1 MNEIQNNN
9 TEVCKTTVVD
19 ERDRLNCPIIE
30 VKEVTK
36 TFKEFVA
43 IKEPG
48 INLKV
53 YPKEVVVIIG
63 SSGSGKSTL
72 LRCMNRLIEPTSGT
86 VFFEGKEIT
95 GKHKDIDKVRKHIGI
110 VFQQFNLF
118 MHLTVGDN
126 IRLPLKR
133 VHKLEPDEIEKRVVE
148 NLKAVNL
155 LEKIDK
161 YPGELSGG
169 QQQRVAIARVL
180 ATQPRLIFFDE
191 PTSALDPELTGE
203 VLAVMKKLVT
213 ELHYTLVIVTHEIPF
228 AKEVATR
235 VVFMDNGEIIYEG
248 TPANVF
254 DNPPNER
261 LRKFLSKI
269 LSMKESNRVEN
280 LNSVSE

>member
-1 MNEIQNNN
+1 MIETNETNEI
-9 TEVCKTTVVD
+9 CKTAESA
-19 ERDRLNCPIIE
+19 ERDRFNCPIIE
-30 VKEVTK
+30 VKGVTK
-36 TFKEFVA
+36 VFKEFNA
-43 IKEPG
+43 IKAPG

-72 LRCMNRLIEPTSGT
+72 LRCMNRLIEPSTGQ
-86 VFFEGKEIT
+86 VFFEGQEIT
-95 GKHKDIDKVRKHIGI
+95 GKHKHIDEVRKHIGM

-133 VHKLEPDEIEKRVVE
+133 VHKLDNEEIERRVVE
-148 NLKAVNL
+148 NLKAVNML
-155 LEKIDK
+155 DKIDK

-169 QQQRVAIARVL
+169 QQQRAAIARVL

-203 VLAVMKKLVT
+203 VLSVMKKLVT
-213 ELHYTLVIVTHEIPF
+213 EFHYTLVIVTHEIPF

-269 LSMKESNRVEN
+269 LTMREINGTEESNVEN
-280 LNSVSE
+280 Q

>member
-1 MNEIQNNN
+1 MIETNNK
-9 TEVCKTTVVD
+9 TAESCKTID
-19 ERDRLNCPIIE
+19 IDDRDKLNCPIIE
-30 VKEVTK
+30 VKGITK
-36 TFKEFVA
+36 IFKEFKA

-72 LRCMNRLIEPTSGT
+72 LRCMNRLIEPTTGQ
-86 VFFEGKEIT
+86 VFFEGQEIT
-95 GKHKDIDKVRKHIGI
+95 GKHKHIDEVRKHIGM

-133 VHKLEPDEIEKRVVE
+133 VHKLDPDEIERRVVE

-155 LEKIDK
+155 IDKIDK

-213 ELHYTLVIVTHEIPF
+213 DFHYTLVIVTHEIPF

-248 TPANVF
+248 TPSNVF

-269 LSMKESNRVEN
+269 LTMKETNGTEQ
-280 LNSVSE
+280 SEI